1 MKILFDFLPI
11 LIFFLVYKNTG
22 DLILA
27 TAILIPA
34 SILQVAYNWFKHHTV
49 EKMHIIS
56 LVLVVLFGGATVLL
70 GDGDFIKWKPT
81 ILNWLFA
88 VAFLGSQFIGSKNII
103 QRLMDGQLTLPF
115 KVWRTLNLA
124 WVGFFIVSGA
134 ANLYVF
140 NNFSEETWVN
150 FKLFGL
156 LGMTI
161 VFIIA
166 QGIYLSS
173 HLKDS
178 QVEK

>member
-11 LIFFLVYKNTG
+11 LVFFLVYKLTNN
-22 DLILA
+22 LILA

-34 SILQVAYNWFKHHTV
+34 SILQVAYNWLRHKTV
-49 EKMHIIS
+49 EKMHIVS
-56 LVLVVLFGGATVLL
+56 LVLVVVFGGATVLM

-88 VAFLGSQFIGSKNII
+88 LVFLGSQFIGQKNII
-103 QRLMDGQLTLPF
+103 QRLMGSQLDLPF

-124 WVGFFIVSGA
+124 WVGFFLLSGA
-134 ANLYVF
+134 VNLYVF
-140 NNFSEETWVN
+140 YNFSEAVWVD

-161 VFIIA
+161 VFVIV

-173 HLKDS
+173 HLKNENTD
-178 QVEK
+178 

>member
-11 LIFFLVYKNTG
+11 LVFFIVYKQTG

-34 SILQVAYNWFKHHTV
+34 SILQVAYNWFKNKVV
-49 EKMHIIS
+49 EKMHIVS
-56 LVLVVLFGGATVLL
+56 LVLVVLFGGATVLF

-88 VAFLGSQFIGSKNII
+88 VVFLGSQFIGSKNII
-103 QRLMDGQLTLPF
+103 QRLMEGQLSLPF

-124 WVGFFIVSGA
+124 WVGFFVLSGA
-134 ANLYVF
+134 INLYVF
-140 NNFSEETWVN
+140 NNFSEEAWVN

-156 LGMTI
+156 LGMTL
-161 VFIIA
+161 VFIVV
-166 QGIYLSS
+166 QGLYLSTY
-173 HLKDS
+173 LKDS
-178 QVEK
+178 NPE